1 MPYLLDTN
9 AAIALMKGHPAL
21 LRQVQ
26 RVGRSQLRLCAPVE
40 GELWFGVAKSLKVEE
55 NRTRLLTLLGWLPSL
70 PFSAFRGPRSG
81 DRPPRSG
88 DRSGDRPRFRT
99 CRKLGTE
106 KAGEGAGRKR
116 QGKGKERG

>member
-9 AAIALMKGHPAL
+9 AAIALMKGQAL

-55 NRTRLLTLLGWLPSL
+55 NRTRLLTLLGWLPVTL
-70 PFSAFRGPRSG
+70 YHLHYFPSALREAHGSALKNRRPWRSAPRDSA
-81 DRPPRSG
+81 RQQTR
-88 DRSGDRPRFRT
+88 
-99 CRKLGTE
+99 
-106 KAGEGAGRKR
+106 AGFHGG
-116 QGKGKERG
+116 